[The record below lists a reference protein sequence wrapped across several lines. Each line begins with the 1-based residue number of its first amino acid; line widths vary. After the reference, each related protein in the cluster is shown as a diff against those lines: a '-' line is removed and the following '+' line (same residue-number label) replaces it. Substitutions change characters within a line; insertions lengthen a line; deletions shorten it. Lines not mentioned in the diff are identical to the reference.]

1 MIYDYLVV
9 GSGFFG
15 SVLAHELS
23 AIGKSVMVLEKR
35 NHIGGNAYT
44 EDREGIQVHLYGPH
58 IFHTNNDGIWNYIN
72 QFAKFNHFV
81 NRVKAI
87 NDNKIYSLPI
97 NLLTLNQVA
106 GCTTPSEAEDYLKR
120 VRIPC
125 DNPRN
130 LEDWALSQVGRVLYE
145 TLIKGYT
152 TKQWMRSPKDLPASI
167 IKRLPVR
174 TTFDDN
180 YYNDRYQG
188 IPIGGYTQI
197 FKNML
202 SGIKVELGQDFS
214 LIKNNWRDYAKHLIY
229 SGPIDAF
236 FDYEYG
242 KLEYRTLRF
251 DHERHAGD
259 YQGNAQ
265 VNYTNENVPYT
276 RIIEHKH
283 FEFKNLD
290 YTYITKEH
298 PVAWHEGA
306 VPYYS
311 INNQENQQIYSQYR
325 KLAES
330 LKDVTIGGR
339 LGSYQYYDMDQV
351 IAQALATFRKLQ

>member
-1 MIYDYLVV
+1 MKYDYIVV
-9 GSGFFG
+9 GSGLFG

-23 AIGKSVMVLEKR
+23 NKGKTVLVLEKR
-35 NHIGGNAYT
+35 PHIGGNAYT

-72 QFAKFNHFV
+72 KFTKFNHFV
-81 NRVKAI
+81 NRVKAVF
-87 NDNKIYSLPI
+87 DNKIYSLPI
-97 NLLTLNQVA
+97 NLLTLNQIA
-106 GCTTPSEAEDYLKR
+106 GCITPSDAEDYLKR

-197 FKNML
+197 FNNML
-202 SGIKVELGQDFS
+202 SGIKVELGQDFNS
-214 LIKNNWRDYAKHLIY
+214 IKNHWRDYANHLIY

-251 DHERHAGD
+251 EHERHMGD

-265 VNYTNENVPYT
+265 VNYTNENIPYT

-290 YTYITKEH
+290 YTHITKEY

-311 INNQENQQIYSQYR
+311 INNQENQQIYIQYR

-330 LKDVTIGGR
+330 LRDVTIGGR